1 MFFYSRY
8 NKNTFK
14 ITKGVGLWDTEL
26 FSGHPVKTIPTPTH
40 LGKPLPIVL
49 YVLAAGLFLAV
60 FLFTG
65 VRTRRR
71 AVRVALFSF
80 LIVGFLMALRM
91 EFTWSKLFV
100 SDLFSFSGKNTDER
114 ISMMDGTDF
123 YAFMKFVSASI
134 PAGERVRYIDID
146 PEKSLV
152 GTQVYQLGKYYLLP
166 TLTSRSGRFVWT
178 YNDPGVSFVPETGR
192 LDIHDS
198 TFMARPYRVF
208 RRGAVIFEI
217 VEDGV

>member
-1 MFFYSRY
+1 MFIPFQNIISF
-8 NKNTFK
+8 NLSMS
-14 ITKGVGLWDTEL
+14 VGFWDTDVV
-26 FSGHPVKTIPTPTH
+26 SGHAVNSLPTPT
-40 LGKPLPIVL
+40 LWGLSFPIAL
-49 YVLAAGLFLAV
+49 YILAAVLFLAV
-60 FLFTG
+60 VLYKRP
-65 VRTRRR
+65 RTRRR
-71 AVRVALFSF
+71 AMRIALFSF
-80 LIVGFLMALRM
+80 LFVGFLMALRM
-91 EFTWSKLFV
+91 EFSWSKLFIG
-100 SDLFSFSGKNTDER
+100 DLRSFSGKNTDER
-114 ISMMDGTDF
+114 IAMMDGTDF

-178 YNDPGVSFVPETGR
+178 YNDPGVSFIPETGR
-192 LDIHDS
+192 LDIYDS